1 MPGGK
6 EAFDRK
12 IAELAALRANPDSPQ
27 TQVQLRKALKDRS
40 NYVVS
45 KVAALVGN
53 LGAPALIP
61 DLLAAFDRFLI
72 DSAKTDPQ
80 CWAKNALIKAL
91 KDLSHDDPAV
101 YLRGIEHVQME
112 PVWGGQTDTAGVLR
126 GECALA
132 LAACPIEREQI
143 LPRLIDLLVDPQKPA
158 RLDTIRAIAR
168 LPGLDSMLALRVKA
182 LVGDAELEVVGTCFD
197 ALLALAPAEST
208 LFVAR
213 FLKSEDDDVRLE
225 AAAALAVC
233 GEPEAFEVVK
243 ACFAKATPDLRAQ
256 IVRSLSASR
265 LSVAA
270 GFLLSV
276 ITEGSADD
284 AADAVAA
291 LAKSRF
297 HDDFRARAEAAVRRR
312 ASTSVTAAF
321 EKEFPAG
328 LS

>member
-1 MPGGK
+1 VPGGK

-12 IAELAALRANPDSPQ
+12 LAELTALRENPDSPE
-27 TQVQLRKALKDRS
+27 TLSQLRKALKDRS
-40 NYVVS
+40 NYIVA
-45 KVAALVGN
+45 KVAALVGD
-53 LGAPALIP
+53 LGAAALIP
-61 DLLAAFDRFLI
+61 DLLAAFDRFLK
-72 DSAKTDPQ
+72 DAAKTDPQ

-112 PVWGGQTDTAGVLR
+112 PVWGGQVDTAGSLR
-126 GECALA
+126 GACALA
-132 LAACPIEREQI
+132 LAACPIEREKI
-143 LPRLIDLLVDPQKPA
+143 LPRLVDLLVDSQKPA
-158 RLDTIRAIAR
+158 RLDTIRAMAR

-197 ALLALAPAEST
+197 ALLVLSPAEST
-208 LFVAR
+208 PFVAR
-213 FLKSEDDDVRLE
+213 FLESDDDDVRLE

-243 ACFAKATPDLRAQ
+243 ACFAKAPADLRAT

-265 LSVAA
+265 LTAA
-270 GFLLSV
+270 AEFLLSV
-276 ITEGSADD
+276 IAEGSAED

-297 HDDFRARAEAAVRRR
+297 HDEFRPRAEAAVRRR

-321 EKEFPAG
+321 QKEFAAG